1 MLSILWRR
9 AAGLAL
15 LLALPA
21 ALAATPGE
29 EAAVPH
35 PHGALSLP
43 AAAALALRAHPDL
56 TRYTYDR
63 AAAEGRR
70 VQAGLGPRT
79 EVGVDLENFA
89 GSGPYRNADS
99 IEATLRLAKVWQ
111 SAGKRQARVGVASAQ
126 IEQVDADTELA
137 RLDVV
142 AETTRRFIDVVESQE
157 QLDLAQRGVDN
168 ARLTLSAAERRVRA
182 GAASSLEVNR
192 ARIALERARLEYEHY
207 EHLLATQRRMLGA
220 QWGEIEPQFERAS
233 ADLRSLPETDDYG
246 ALVGRLRRSPDF
258 ARYDVEQR
266 LRNAEL
272 SYAQSQV
279 NGDPL
284 FSAGVRRL
292 ESSGDYAL
300 IASMLLP
307 LPIGN
312 RNQGAI
318 AEAAALRDRVGA
330 ERRAAAVRS
339 ETTLYDFVQELRH
352 ARTVVESLREVLV
365 PQAEE
370 ALTLTRR
377 GYANGRYSQID
388 LLDAQKTR
396 LDLEREL
403 LTNAAD
409 YHRML
414 AAVERMTALAATP
427 NGTLSP

>member
-1 MLSILWRR
+1 MLPKRWRP
-9 AAGLAL
+9 AAGLGL
-15 LLALPA
+15 LLALSCAVA
-21 ALAATPGE
+21 AAPPVAE
-29 EAAVPH
+29 VPH
-35 PHGALSLP
+35 PLGELRLDQ
-43 AAAALALRAHPDL
+43 AATLALRAHPDL
-56 TRYTYDR
+56 ARYAYDR
-63 AAAEGRR
+63 AAADGRR
-70 VQAGLGPRT
+70 VQAGLSPRT

-111 SAGKRQARVGVASAQ
+111 SARKREARIGVASAQ

-137 RLDVV
+137 RLDVL

-168 ARLTLSAAERRVRA
+168 AKLTLSAAERRVRA

-192 ARIALERARLEYEHY
+192 ARIALERAQLDYEHY
-207 EHLLATQRRMLGA
+207 EHLLSTQRRMLGA
-220 QWGEIEPQFERAS
+220 QWGESEPQFDHARAE
-233 ADLRSLPETDDYG
+233 LRTLPETDEYSV
-246 ALVGRLRRSPDF
+246 LVERLRRSPDF

-292 ESSGDYAL
+292 QSTGDYAL

-318 AEAAALRDRVGA
+318 AEAAALRDRVGV

-352 ARTVVESLREVLV
+352 ARTMVESLRDVLV

-414 AAVERMTALAATP
+414 AAVERMTALAAAP
-427 NGTLSP
+427 NGTPSP